1 MIAEMAAGLGA
12 LKTAGDIIQGLN
24 ATATEA
30 KINEVKIGLQ
40 RSILEAQSA
49 LMAAQFAE
57 TAAAQRIRDLEQQ
70 IVGLKDWEG
79 EKQRYEMKRFHPGT
93 FAYSLKA
100 GMEAGEVPHRIC
112 AGCYQKGEK
121 GILQATGEMLFR
133 DRVHICTSC
142 QIKVALGSEEA
153 ER

>member
-1 MIAEMAAGLGA
+1 MIAEITAGLGA
-12 LKTAGDIIQGLN
+12 LKTMGDLVQAVN
-24 ATATEA
+24 STATEA
-30 KINEVKIGLQ
+30 KINEVKISLQ
-40 RSILEAQSA
+40 KSILEAYGA
-49 LMAAQFAE
+49 LTAAQAAE
-57 TAAAQRIRDLEQQ
+57 ATTAARIRDLEQQ
-70 IVGLKDWEG
+70 IVAFKDWER
-79 EKQRYEMKRFHPGT
+79 EKQRYEMKRFHPGV

-121 GILQATGEMLFR
+121 GFLQATGEMVLR

-142 QIKVALGSEEA
+142 RIKVALGQEEA